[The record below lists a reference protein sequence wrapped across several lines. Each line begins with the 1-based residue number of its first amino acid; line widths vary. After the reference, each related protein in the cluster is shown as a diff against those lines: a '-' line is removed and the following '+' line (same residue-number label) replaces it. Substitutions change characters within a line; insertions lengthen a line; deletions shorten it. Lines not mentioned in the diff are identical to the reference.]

1 MYNWVEISMIAATII
16 SPIIAIIAIA
26 FSVYSYKK
34 STKEMNEQKNE
45 MQKHQTIVDNAL
57 DSNNQKIILN
67 MCADIAHIRMLI
79 EHIIIEKL
87 STEEKIRRL
96 EYERTQPNA
105 DIKELDFKIQQLS
118 RMLDQINENLDN
130 NIKTYHFTINK
141 VRTMDIGK
149 AVDDFLSRIDPD
161 WDRRNEYYIHNKW

>member
-1 MYNWVEISMIAATII
+1 
-16 SPIIAIIAIA
+16 
-26 FSVYSYKK
+26 
-34 STKEMNEQKNE
+34 MNEQKNE

-57 DSNNQKIILN
+57 DANNQKIILN

-79 EHIIIEKL
+79 EHLNIERL
-87 STEEKIRRL
+87 STEEIIRRL

-118 RMLDQINENLDN
+118 RMLDLINENLDN
-130 NIKTYHFTINK
+130 NIKTYHFTINR

-149 AVDDFLSRIDPD
+149 AVDDLLSSIDPD
-161 WDRRNEYYIHNKW
+161 WDHRNKFYNHHRWYIYD